1 VGDVAPGEGIFISA
15 SGTLIRRQCS
25 EVSKLMP
32 CIFEHVYFARPD
44 SLIDGVS
51 VYKTRMRQGERL
63 ARKVLR
69 LRPDHDIDVV
79 IPIPDTSRVAGQ
91 SLAHELGVKF
101 REGFMKN
108 RYIGRTFI
116 MPGQSQRK
124 KSVRQ
129 KLNPVPL
136 EFEGKN
142 VMLVDD
148 SIVRGTTCSQ
158 IIQMARDAGAKNVYF
173 ASAAPAIRFPNVYGI
188 DMPAASELIA
198 HNRTEAEIAELIGAD
213 WLVYQDLEDLL
224 ACSHEGNEAIEDF
237 ECSVFD
243 GCYKAGTI
251 DEHYLN
257 TIEAAR
263 SEGSEMRI
271 AASQDGAVVGLHND
285 V

>member
-1 VGDVAPGEGIFISA
+1 
-15 SGTLIRRQCS
+15 
-25 EVSKLMP
+25 MP

-63 ARKVLR
+63 ARKVLK
-69 LRPDHDIDVV
+69 LRPNHDIDVV

-116 MPGQSQRK
+116 MPGQSQRR

-136 EFEGKN
+136 EFDGKN

-188 DMPAASELIA
+188 DMPAANELIA
-198 HNRTEAEIAELIGAD
+198 HNRTEEEIAELIGAD
-213 WLVYQDLEDLL
+213 WLVYQNLEDLL
-224 ACSHEGNEAIEDF
+224 ACSQEGNEAIEDF

-243 GCYKAGTI
+243 GCYKAGKI
-251 DEHYLN
+251 DEQYLN

-263 SEGSEMRI
+263 SEGSEIRL

-285 V
+285 I

>member
-1 VGDVAPGEGIFISA
+1 
-15 SGTLIRRQCS
+15 
-25 EVSKLMP
+25 
-32 CIFEHVYFARPD
+32 
-44 SLIDGVS
+44 
-51 VYKTRMRQGERL
+51 
-63 ARKVLR
+63 
-69 LRPDHDIDVV
+69 
-79 IPIPDTSRVAGQ
+79 
-91 SLAHELGVKF
+91 
-101 REGFMKN
+101 
-108 RYIGRTFI
+108 
-116 MPGQSQRK
+116 
-124 KSVRQ
+124 
-129 KLNPVPL
+129 
-136 EFEGKN
+136 
-142 VMLVDD
+142 MLVDD